1 MNTNEQ
7 DFLQISEDALT
18 EDPAAAD
25 NDLSHLHPY
34 FAGGSAE
41 ALDALSSLQGLL
53 DALDMTEAELRE
65 MCEGDEENAGEE

>member
-1 MNTNEQ
+1 MSTNEQ
-7 DFLQISEDALT
+7 DILQIPTDALT

-25 NDLSHLHPY
+25 HDLSSLHPY
-34 FAGGSAE
+34 FAGGSTE

-65 MCEGDEENAGEE
+65 MCEVYGDEDEE